1 MAESVIASKS
11 VVVDDEFD
19 DDDDDDD
26 NECLIRESVV
36 EAPAAEEVY
45 ELGKVEEDEDNEVEP
60 TPEDENC

>member
-36 EAPAAEEVY
+36 EAPAAEEV
-45 ELGKVEEDEDNEVEP
+45 
-60 TPEDENC
+60 